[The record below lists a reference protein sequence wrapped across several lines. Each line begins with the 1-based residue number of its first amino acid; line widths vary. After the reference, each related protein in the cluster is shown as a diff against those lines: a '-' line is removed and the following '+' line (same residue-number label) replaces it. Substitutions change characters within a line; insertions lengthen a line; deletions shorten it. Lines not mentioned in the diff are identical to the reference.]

1 MIRAT
6 VARRFAIAPRIAA
19 SRGQHA
25 YIVFAVFVAGTMDV
39 ARAFDAFR
47 SVPSGFV
54 GGARN
59 IHTLAAIFF
68 ARHALGF
75 QSPFRSAGAYGRR
88 IARRTCFRFAFTAF
102 FTVDGTVRFEI
113 VPAVARRN
121 RSAVAARTRS
131 GRSRVGIGT
140 RIRIGGGTVGG
151 RTCIALFPVRRRSV
165 CCLGFPAFAGSRFSD
180 IRTAVQ
186 NAFPVD
192 QMVICGTRSA
202 SRRFAAVFNAFG
214 TG

>member
-6 VARRFAIAPRIAA
+6 VARRFAIASRIAA

-75 QSPFRSAGAYGRR
+75 QSLFRSAGAYGRR

-113 VPAVARRN
+113 VPAVARHD

-165 CCLGFPAFAGSRFSD
+165 CCLGSAFAGSRFSD